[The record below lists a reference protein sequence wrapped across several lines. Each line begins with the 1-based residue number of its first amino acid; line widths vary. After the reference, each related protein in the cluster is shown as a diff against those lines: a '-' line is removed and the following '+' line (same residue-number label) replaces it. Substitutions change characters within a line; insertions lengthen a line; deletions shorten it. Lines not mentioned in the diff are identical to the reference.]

1 MRKAKIERKT
11 GETNVNLEINLDG
24 KGRYAIKTGIPFFD
38 HMLGLM
44 SRHGLFD
51 LRVKAAGDIDV
62 DFHHLVE
69 DVGICLGKAVAKALG
84 KKEGIRRFGFSLL
97 PMDDALANVA
107 VDISGRGMLVFNS
120 AEKKRVKA
128 AFDLELA
135 EEFFNAFARS
145 AGITLHIN
153 LLYGKNLHHMIEA
166 VFKAAGRAV
175 RDAVAL
181 DKKIKGVPSTKGI
194 L

>member
-24 KGRYAIKTGIPFFD
+24 KGRYAVKTGIPFFD

-145 AGITLHIN
+145 ADMTLHIN